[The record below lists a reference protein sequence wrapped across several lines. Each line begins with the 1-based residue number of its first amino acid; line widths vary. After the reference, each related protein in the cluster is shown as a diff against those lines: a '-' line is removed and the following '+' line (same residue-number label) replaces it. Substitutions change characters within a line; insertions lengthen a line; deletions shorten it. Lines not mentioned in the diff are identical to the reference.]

1 MLLARLYYKCRNCL
15 TPLLFKEAYFM
26 RKLFFIITML
36 VFFVVTISACSGSAG
51 DVSSAKASESSVPE
65 QSSPKEAPQENSETV
80 LLGSIAEINLSDIYS
95 VKISCRNIEGIK
107 SCRLTGSAADEYA
120 KALSEIRLVPFDKM
134 KFDAITGGD
143 IVYSVYF
150 RGGEAEI
157 VYNGSYT
164 VTADLFEKEDIDGE
178 RFLPADKGYPE
189 IPDNVFWCTLKKDSV
204 PEVVTFAGPSCG
216 EYSAYLEKLWEKEIV
231 LGSAETLEQ
240 WQSGVADYSG
250 ISKIVVIDDSL
261 GTENVKTDL
270 SEEEC
275 LDLLERIA
283 LLSPNVMERQENPL
297 TGGSSFIALAFDE
310 SGNLLWTANT
320 GDMGFMLSF
329 PNDEKL
335 YRYECVRSFAPPQ
348 DETAE

>member
-1 MLLARLYYKCRNCL
+1 
-15 TPLLFKEAYFM
+15 M
-26 RKLFFIITML
+26 RRSTLFFTVLALFAIL
-36 VFFVVTISACSGSAG
+36 LSACG
-51 DVSSAKASESSVPE
+51 KPESESSSLPDFSESVSE

-120 KALSEIRLVPFDKM
+120 KVLSEIRLVPFDKM

-189 IPDNVFWCTLKKDSV
+189 IPGDVFWCTLKKDSV
-204 PEVVTFAGPSCG
+204 PEVLTFAGPSCG

-270 SEEEC
+270 SDEER
-275 LDLLERIA
+275 LDLLESIS
-283 LLSPNVMERQENPL
+283 LLSPEVMEKEENPM
-297 TGGSSFIALAFDE
+297 SSGLSVVAIAFDNG
-310 SGNLLWTANT
+310 GNELWTINA
-320 GDMGFMLSF
+320 GYMGFMVAF
-329 PNDEKL
+329 PTDEKV
-335 YRYECVRSFAPPQ
+335 YRYRCSQGFAPPQ
-348 DETAE
+348 AETAE